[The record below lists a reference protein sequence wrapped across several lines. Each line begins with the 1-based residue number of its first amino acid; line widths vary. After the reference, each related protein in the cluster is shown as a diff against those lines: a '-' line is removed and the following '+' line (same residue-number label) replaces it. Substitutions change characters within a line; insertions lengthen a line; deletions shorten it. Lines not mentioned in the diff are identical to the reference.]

1 MDFVI
6 YLHGIRQVVQS
17 AHTFGK
23 ISSIAALGLLSP
35 FIIMNDC
42 GSTSSN
48 TSDALIPYESLVNL
62 LPFLFHN
69 SSPPVERLPETHFQG
84 WLYGPS
90 VLWLPSD
97 ALLEAAS
104 HTGVIQ

>member
-1 MDFVI
+1 MRSEK
-6 YLHGIRQVVQS
+6 L
-17 AHTFGK
+17 
-23 ISSIAALGLLSP
+23 AASQHWGLPSP

-48 TSDALIPYESLVNL
+48 TSDTLIPYESLVNL

-69 SSPPVERLPETHFQG
+69 SFPPVERLPETYFQG